1 MEYNTDKTNFELRI
15 LRVML
20 ISNFY
25 FIMLVD
31 DLQKQIDDLIN
42 VPFNGSS
49 AGSLPKN
56 EDEFL
61 SEENNNSELTAD
73 QAVEDKETM
82 AAGAKEPRENNQT
95 EKKQLPLY
103 ERAEN
108 ESILK
113 ANKKNDSLLKNVAS
127 ADKQEQLADKMVQLE
142 LARKEEQ
149 IKETALSQGLG
160 YINLKGLPIIPE
172 ALRLIAE
179 DESREKGIIAFM
191 YKKGTSIRLAVIEYN
206 NEVQKI
212 ISRLS
217 EEHEGISVSVYLTS
231 KVSMAGA
238 LKMYAALPK
247 IIQHIDDVAILE
259 SDIEES
265 AAELKDLKEL
275 AEKIKKVSITQ
286 VLSLILSAAI
296 RVESSDIHLEAEESG
311 INLRFRI
318 DGVLHNIASLERE
331 IWDKLVS
338 RIKLSSKLKMNI
350 KDKPQDGNFSVHIK
364 GEPVDFRVSTL
375 PTAYG
380 ESVAMRILY
389 HANVEGIN
397 LDNLGI
403 EEYNR
408 KILDKELAKPNG
420 MLVVAGPTGAGKT
433 TTLYAILNKLNTAD
447 NKIITIEDPI
457 EYKIKGINQSQ
468 VNKDRDYTFA
478 KALRSLVRQDPDIIL
493 VGEIRDKETAE
504 ISLNAALTGHLLFT
518 TLHSNDAIGAI
529 PRFLALGAKPYLLAP
544 ALNISLAQ
552 RLIRKI
558 CENCRTEE
566 IINETK
572 KERIRQ
578 EMRSISERYRNLLPE
593 DINNLKFYQGKG
605 CERCAGLGYKGQIGI
620 FEIFQV
626 TDEIRD
632 MILADNVSEHKMKE
646 LAVRNG
652 MITMAQD
659 GILKAIR
666 GVTSLDEVF
675 RVS

>member
-1 MEYNTDKTNFELRI
+1 MA
-15 LRVML
+15 
-20 ISNFY
+20 
-25 FIMLVD
+25 VD
-31 DLQKQIDDLIN
+31 DLQKQIDDLIS
-42 VPFNGSS
+42 VPFKGSNV
-49 AGSLPKN
+49 ASLPKN

-61 SEENNNSELTAD
+61 SEENNQSELTAE
-73 QAVEDKETM
+73 QTVGEKKNG
-82 AAGAKEPRENNQT
+82 AAAASELRENSQPE
-95 EKKQLPLY
+95 EKQRPLY
-103 ERAEN
+103 ERAADEN
-108 ESILK
+108 SLK
-113 ANKKNDSLLKNVAS
+113 ANKKNDDFLENVAS
-127 ADKQEQLADKMVQLE
+127 VDKQEQLADKMAQLA
-142 LARKEEQ
+142 LARKEEEV
-149 IKETALSQGLG
+149 KETALSQGLG
-160 YINLKGLPIIPE
+160 YINLRGLPIMPE
-172 ALRLIAE
+172 ALHLIAE
-179 DESREKGIIAFM
+179 NESREKGIIAFM
-191 YKKGTSIRLAVIEYN
+191 YKKGIGIRVAVVEYN
-206 NEVQKI
+206 SAAQEI
-212 ISRLS
+212 IARLS
-217 EEHEGISVSVYLTS
+217 KEHEGIEVSVYLTS
-231 KVSMAGA
+231 KASMDGA

-247 IIQHIDDVAILE
+247 IIPRVDELAILE
-259 SDIEES
+259 SDLEKS

-275 AEKIKKVSITQ
+275 AETIKKINITQ

-296 RVESSDIHLEAEESG
+296 RVEASDIHIEAEESG
-311 INLRFRI
+311 INVRFRV
-318 DGVLHNIASLERE
+318 DGVLHNIAMLERE

-338 RIKLSSKLKMNI
+338 RIKLSSGLKINI

-364 GEPVDFRVSTL
+364 SEPIDFRVSTL

-380 ESVAMRILY
+380 ESVVMRILY
-389 HANVEGIN
+389 HAKVKGVN

-420 MLVVAGPTGAGKT
+420 MLVVTGPTGAGKT
-433 TTLYAILNKLNTAD
+433 TTLYAILNKLNTAE

-478 KALRSLVRQDPDIIL
+478 KALKSLVRQDPDIIL

-518 TLHSNDAIGAI
+518 TLHSNDATGAI

-552 RLIRKI
+552 RLVRKI
-558 CENCRTEE
+558 CEHCRTEE
-566 IINETK
+566 AIDETK
-572 KERIRQ
+572 KERIGQ
-578 EMRSISERYRNLLPE
+578 ELWSISDQYRNLLPE
-593 DINNLKFYQGKG
+593 DINNLKFYKGKG
-605 CERCAGLGYKGQIGI
+605 CEKCAGLGYKGQIGI

-646 LAVRNG
+646 MAVKNG
-652 MITMAQD
+652 MITMVQD

>member
-1 MEYNTDKTNFELRI
+1 LKDIDDIIKKFSKEFFMPA
-15 LRVML
+15 
-20 ISNFY
+20 
-25 FIMLVD
+25 D

-42 VPFNGSS
+42 IPFNGSKTS
-49 AGSLPKN
+49 SLPKD

-61 SEENNNSELTAD
+61 SEENSDSELTAD
-73 QAVEDKETM
+73 HVIEEKETT
-82 AAGAKEPRENNQT
+82 ATGVSEKRENGQT
-95 EKKQLPLY
+95 EEKQPPLY

-113 ANKKNDSLLKNVAS
+113 ANKKDDSLLKNIAP
-127 ADKQEQLADKMVQLE
+127 ADKQEQLADKMKQLE
-142 LARKEEQ
+142 QARKEEQ

-160 YINLKGLPIIPE
+160 YINLKGLPIMPE

-179 DESREKGIIAFM
+179 NESRAKGMIAFM
-191 YKKGTSIRLAVIEYN
+191 YKKGMSIRLAVIDYN

-217 EEHEGISVSVYLTS
+217 QEHEGINASVYLTS
-231 KVSMAGA
+231 EVSMAAA
-238 LKMYAALPK
+238 LKAYAALPK
-247 IIQHIDDVAILE
+247 IIPHVDEVAVLE
-259 SDIEES
+259 SDLEES

-275 AEKIKKVSITQ
+275 AEKIKKVNITQ

-296 RVESSDIHLEAEESG
+296 RVESSDIHIEAEESG

-318 DGVLHNIASLERE
+318 DGVLHHIAGLERE

-338 RIKLSSKLKMNI
+338 RIKLSSKLKINI
-350 KDKPQDGNFSVHIK
+350 KDKPQDGNFSVHAK
-364 GEPVDFRVSTL
+364 GEPIDFRVSTL
-375 PTAYG
+375 PTLYG
-380 ESVAMRILY
+380 ESVVMRILY
-389 HANVEGIN
+389 HAKVKGMN

-408 KILDKELAKPNG
+408 KILDRELTKPNG
-420 MLVVAGPTGAGKT
+420 MLVVTGPTGAGKT

-478 KALRSLVRQDPDIIL
+478 KALKSVVRQDPDIIL

-504 ISLNAALTGHLLFT
+504 ISLNAALTGHLLFA
-518 TLHSNDAIGAI
+518 TLHTNDAAGTI

-544 ALNISLAQ
+544 ALNTSLAQ
-552 RLIRKI
+552 RLVRKI
-558 CENCRTEE
+558 CEQCRTEE
-566 IINETK
+566 VIDETK
-572 KERIRQ
+572 KERIRLELWSLPEQ
-578 EMRSISERYRNLLPE
+578 HRNLLPE
-593 DINNLKFYQGKG
+593 ELNNLKFFKGEG
-605 CERCAGLGYKGQIGI
+605 CEKCAGLGYKGQIGI

-652 MITMAQD
+652 MITMVQD
-659 GILKAIR
+659 GILKALR
-666 GVTSLDEVF
+666 GVTSLSEVF